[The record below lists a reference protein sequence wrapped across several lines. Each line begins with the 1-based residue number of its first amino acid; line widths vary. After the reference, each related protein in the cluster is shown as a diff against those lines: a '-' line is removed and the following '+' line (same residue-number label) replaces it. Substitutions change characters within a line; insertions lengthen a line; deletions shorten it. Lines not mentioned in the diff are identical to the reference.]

1 MFRPTGGHSGS
12 RARPVLRVARGVMP
26 DFTQL
31 SADDRAAMLR
41 TIGIDRVAQLFE
53 DVPPE
58 VRYPDLHLPPALSEL
73 EASRH
78 LASLA
83 AQDVS
88 VRDWP
93 CFIGGGAYNHYSP
106 AAVGHLMGQ
115 PQFYTA
121 YTPYQPEVSQ
131 GTLQASF
138 EFQSLVCDLFNM
150 GVANDSVYDGAS
162 AVGEAVLMAQRLT
175 RRERVVLAG
184 SVHPQWRQVVQSYVS
199 ARAVEL
205 VTSRVDIAEHGL
217 AEQRLLDLVD
227 EHTACVVVQQP
238 DVFGHVRD
246 LNGLAE
252 AVHERGALLIVSV
265 ADATSLGLLRSP
277 GDWGADIATAEGQSL
292 GLPLQFG
299 GPWAGLMACKSEYVR
314 QLPGRISGQTTDHA
328 GRRGFVLTLQARE
341 QHIRREKATS
351 NICTSQTLL
360 AIGITA
366 YLALMGPAGLREVAR
381 QSHARA
387 VYAADRIT
395 ALPGYRLLTPRPF
408 YNEFLVATPL
418 AGLEL
423 RSRLVDRHIL
433 AGVPFLQHERGFERT
448 LLLAFTEQ
456 NTRAEIDQLVEALAE
471 LGQ

>member
-1 MFRPTGGHSGS
+1 
-12 RARPVLRVARGVMP
+12 VP

-31 SADDRAAMLR
+31 TAEDRAHMLR
-41 TIGIDRVAQLFE
+41 TIGIDRVDQLFD
-53 DVPPE
+53 DVPADA
-58 VRYPDLHLPPALSEL
+58 RYPTLDLPRALTEL
-73 EASRH
+73 EVGRH
-78 LASLA
+78 MGQLA
-83 AQDVS
+83 ARNVS
-88 VRDWP
+88 MRDWP

-106 AAVGHLMGQ
+106 SAVGHIMGN

-131 GTLQASF
+131 GTLQVSF
-138 EFQSLVCDLFNM
+138 EFQSLVCELLGL

-184 SVHPQWRQVVQSYVS
+184 SVHPQWREVVQAYVS
-199 ARAVEL
+199 PRDVDL
-205 VTSRVDIAEHGL
+205 VTSGVELQSDGL
-217 AEQRLLDLVD
+217 REQRVLDLVD

-265 ADATSLGLLRSP
+265 ADATSLGLLKAP
-277 GDWGADIATAEGQSL
+277 GAWGADIATAEGQSL
-292 GLPLQFG
+292 GLPLQYG
-299 GPWAGLMACKSEYVR
+299 GPWAGLMASKLEYVR
-314 QLPGRISGQTTDHA
+314 QLPGRISGQTTDHD

-366 YLALMGPAGLREVAR
+366 YLSLMGPVGLREVAR
-381 QSHARA
+381 QSHAKA
-387 VYAADRIT
+387 VYAAERI
-395 ALPGYRLLTPRPF
+395 AELPEYEVVTQKPF
-408 YNEFLVATPL
+408 YNEFLVRTPMD
-418 AGLEL
+418 GLEL
-423 RSRLVDRHIL
+423 RHRLVEKRIL
-433 AGVPFLQHERGFERT
+433 AGVPFLHSVPGFERT
-448 LLLAFTEQ
+448 VLLAFTEQ
-456 NTRAEIDQLVEALAE
+456 NTRAEIDQLVQALAE
-471 LGQ
+471 VSS

>member
-1 MFRPTGGHSGS
+1 
-12 RARPVLRVARGVMP
+12 
-26 DFTQL
+26 
-31 SADDRAAMLR
+31 MLR
-41 TIGIDRVAQLFE
+41 TIGIDRMDQLFA
-53 DVPPE
+53 DVPIDA
-58 VRYPDLHLPPALSEL
+58 RYPALDLPPALTEL

-78 LASLA
+78 LAQLA
-83 AQDVS
+83 AENVS
-88 VRDWP
+88 VKDWP

-106 AAVGHLMGQ
+106 SAVAHIMGQ

-138 EFQSLVCDLFNM
+138 EFQSLVCELLGM

-184 SVHPQWRQVVQSYVS
+184 SVHPHWREVVQTYVA
-199 ARAVEL
+199 AREVDIA
-205 VTSRVDIAEHGL
+205 TSRVSIEDGGL
-217 AEQRLLDLVD
+217 REQRVLELVD
-227 EHTACVVVQQP
+227 HNTAAVVVQQP

-252 AVHERGALLIVSV
+252 AVHGRGALLIVAV
-265 ADATSLGLLRSP
+265 ADATSLGVLKSP

-299 GPWAGLMACKSEYVR
+299 GPWAGLMACKPEYVR
-314 QLPGRISGQTTDHA
+314 QLPGRIAGQTTDHD

-366 YLALMGPAGLREVAR
+366 YLSLMGPAGLREVAR
-381 QSHARA
+381 QSHAKA
-387 VYAADRIT
+387 SYAAERIA
-395 ALPGYRLLTPRPF
+395 ALPGFAVLTPGPF
-408 YNEFLVATPL
+408 YNEFLVRSPVETF
-418 AGLEL
+418 EL
-423 RSRLVDRHIL
+423 RHRLVQRHIL
-433 AGVPFLQHERGFERT
+433 AGVPFFDGVEGLERT

-456 NTRAEIDQLVEALAE
+456 NTRSEIDTLVDALAE
-471 LGQ
+471 VSR

>member
-1 MFRPTGGHSGS
+1 
-12 RARPVLRVARGVMP
+12 
-26 DFTQL
+26 
-31 SADDRAAMLR
+31 MLR
-41 TIGIDRVAQLFE
+41 TIGIDRMDQLFA
-53 DVPPE
+53 DVPIDA
-58 VRYPDLHLPPALSEL
+58 RYPALDLPPALTEL

-78 LASLA
+78 LAQLA
-83 AQDVS
+83 AENVS
-88 VRDWP
+88 VKDWP

-106 AAVGHLMGQ
+106 SAVAHIMGQ

-138 EFQSLVCDLFNM
+138 EFQSLVCELLGM

-184 SVHPQWRQVVQSYVS
+184 SVHPHWREVVQTYVA
-199 ARAVEL
+199 AREVDIA
-205 VTSRVDIAEHGL
+205 TSRVSIEDGGL
-217 AEQRLLDLVD
+217 REQRVLELVD
-227 EHTACVVVQQP
+227 GDTAAVVVQQP

-252 AVHERGALLIVSV
+252 AVHERGALLIVAV
-265 ADATSLGLLRSP
+265 ADATSLGVLKSP

-299 GPWAGLMACKSEYVR
+299 GPWAGLMACKPEYVR
-314 QLPGRISGQTTDHA
+314 QLPGRIAGQTTDHD

-366 YLALMGPAGLREVAR
+366 YLSLMGPAGLREVAR
-381 QSHARA
+381 QSHAKA
-387 VYAADRIT
+387 SYAAERI
-395 ALPGYRLLTPRPF
+395 AAVPGFAVLTPGPF
-408 YNEFLVATPL
+408 YNEFLVRSPVETF
-418 AGLEL
+418 EL
-423 RSRLVDRHIL
+423 RHRLVQRHIL
-433 AGVPFLQHERGFERT
+433 AGVPFFDGVEGLERT

-456 NTRAEIDQLVEALAE
+456 NTRSEIDTLVDALAE
-471 LGQ
+471 ASR